1 LGWTLGGSITLW
13 LLAFYGFEANVD
25 QSPETIQGIKSMLSF
40 VPAIGALLSGAF
52 IFFYKLDDKT
62 MATIEADLAQRR
74 ALDNHSGE

>member
-1 LGWTLGGSITLW
+1 
-13 LLAFYGFEANVD
+13 
-25 QSPETIQGIKSMLSF
+25 MLSF